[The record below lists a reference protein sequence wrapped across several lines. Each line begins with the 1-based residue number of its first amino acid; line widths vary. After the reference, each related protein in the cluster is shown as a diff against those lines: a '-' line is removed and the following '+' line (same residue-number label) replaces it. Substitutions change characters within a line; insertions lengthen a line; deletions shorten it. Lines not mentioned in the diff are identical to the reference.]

1 MGTWLQSNIDCSS
14 FSFFAGIFQCINFC
28 MGTSK
33 KLVISFSNHFSIFH
47 HNSSNHRIRIYCSCT
62 LFRQFNCHPHIF
74 FINIFFHF
82 IFLSF
87 IQYFL
92 SNQSF
97 PMRQM
102 QHQNLYF
109 LPLFQLFLSPLLY
122 YL

>member
-1 MGTWLQSNIDCSS
+1 MGTRLQSNIDCSS

-33 KLVISFSNHFSIFH
+33 KLVISFSNYFSIFH
-47 HNSSNHRIRIYCSCT
+47 HNSSNHWIRIYCTCT

-74 FINIFFHF
+74 FINIFFHL
-82 IFLSF
+82 IFLSS

-97 PMRQM
+97 PMHQM

-109 LPLFQLFLSPLLY
+109 LPLFQLFLSPLQY